1 MTYNN
6 RDLHNIDNWDA
17 LDKTDG
23 RERLILMKVMELDV
37 NVNVNYLKSATDS
50 IVDCYNRTIMKS
62 TLELLCWWALKLMF
76 RRSVIK
82 FYGDS
87 FNSEMKHAFRSCC
100 GSWIDFMFCLERLKL
115 INLHFVFIPVSCSLF
130 VASSWTLNWKWH
142 FRF

>member
-23 RERLILMKVMELDV
+23 SGERLILMKVMELDV

-62 TLELLCWWALKLMF
+62 TLECYVDGHWNWC
-76 RRSVIK
+76 
-82 FYGDS
+82 
-87 FNSEMKHAFRSCC
+87 SE
-100 GSWIDFMFCLERLKL
+100 G
-115 INLHFVFIPVSCSLF
+115 V
-130 VASSWTLNWKWH
+130 
-142 FRF
+142 